1 MSNNPISI
9 DVSKDIYRRLALLRF
24 AEEAIIKHYP
34 EDDMKTPMHM
44 SMGQEAAPTGI
55 CMALGD
61 KAQVISSYR
70 SHAPFLARTG
80 SAERFF
86 AEMYGRTTGTAD
98 GKAGS
103 MHLSDPDKGHL
114 FATGIVSAG
123 IAPALGAAY
132 ANKFLKRHQV
142 VATFFGDGAVDE
154 GVFWESLNAA
164 SLMRLPV
171 FFVCEDN
178 GYGVHTA
185 REKRHGFSSI
195 QNIVEN
201 FRIRYVHDDSN
212 DAEVIYAHAMDGLR
226 HIEEDGGPVFF
237 QIKCHRYLE
246 HVGIGLDFDKNY
258 RSQREVEEWQRDKD
272 CLKLQRQRLMDKGVG
287 ADEISKLDQD
297 VHAQVDAA
305 IAGARQAPPPGRDR
319 LYTGVFHEKN

>member
-1 MSNNPISI
+1 MSKNVVPLE
-9 DVSKDIYRRLALLRF
+9 VSKQLYNRLALLRF
-24 AEEAIIKHYP
+24 SEEAIIKHYP

-61 KAQVISSYR
+61 RAQVISSYR

-80 SAERFF
+80 NVDKFF
-86 AEMYGRTTGTAD
+86 AEMYGRSTGTAD

-103 MHLSDPDKGHL
+103 MHLSDPEAGHL
-114 FATGIVSAG
+114 FATGIVGAG

-132 ANKFLKRHQV
+132 ANKFLERPQI

-154 GVFWESLNAA
+154 GVFWESLNVA

-178 GYGVHTA
+178 GYGVHTS
-185 REKRHGFSSI
+185 REMRHGFSSI
-195 QNIVEN
+195 GDIVKN
-201 FRIRYVHDDSN
+201 FDCPFIFDDSN
-212 DAEVIYAHAMDGLR
+212 DVEVIYSHAIDGLR
-226 HIEEDGGPVFF
+226 HIEENGGPFFF

-246 HVGIGLDFDKNY
+246 HVGIGLDFDKKY
-258 RSQREVEEWQRDKD
+258 RSQNEVEKWQRDKD
-272 CLKLQRQRLMDKGVG
+272 CLMLQRECLIKKNVSSDVILKFDQDIRTQVETAIIKAQRATPPGSESLYKGVF
-287 ADEISKLDQD
+287 
-297 VHAQVDAA
+297 
-305 IAGARQAPPPGRDR
+305 
-319 LYTGVFHEKN
+319 YEKD